1 MTSTDVTRLYAL
13 LDELRR
19 EQRRDMTLLHDEVVG
34 YRADLNGRL
43 KSLELAEAHREG
55 ADEGRGSIGRVV
67 LAVAAVSA
75 SIGSIVGVV
84 AAIL

>member
-19 EQRRDMTLLHDEVVG
+19 EQRRDMTDLRDEVQG

-43 KSLELAEAHREG
+43 KALEIAEARREG
-55 ADEGRGSIGRVV
+55 VGAGRGGIGRIILGVA
-67 LAVAAVSA
+67 AVAAAV
-75 SIGSIVGVV
+75 GSVCGAIVAV
-84 AAIL
+84 L

>member
-19 EQRRDMTLLHDEVVG
+19 EQRKDLTALHDEVVG

-43 KSLELAEAHREG
+43 KALELEQAKREG
-55 ADEGRGSIGRVV
+55 EQDGRGDVGR
-67 LAVAAVSA
+67 LIMAVAAVSA
-75 SIGSIVGVV
+75 SIGSVVGIVI
-84 AAIL
+84 ALL

>member
-19 EQRRDMTLLHDEVVG
+19 EQRRDMTDLRDEVQG

-43 KSLELAEAHREG
+43 KALELSEAKRDG
-55 ADEGRGSIGRVV
+55 ADRGRGSVGRVIV
-67 LAVAAVSA
+67 AVAAVSA

-84 AAIL
+84 AAVL